1 MQRQFFLLSRRTY
14 ATSSAKAVRLAFDKY
29 PAKVV
34 ANQTTKS
41 PLIICHGLFGSK
53 QNWASLCRA
62 AAQRIQ
68 RDIYAVDLRNHGD
81 SPHDKRHD
89 FGAMAQDLLVFMKEQ
104 QLEQP
109 ILMGHS
115 MGGKAVMTAALE
127 QPTLVSKVISVDMP
141 PVPLQLSRGFAT
153 YIEGMQEVD
162 RAKCTK
168 QSQADV
174 ILQKYE
180 SNPGIR
186 MFLLTNLKRQV
197 DPSNNNN
204 NVLSFRLPLTI
215 LANAL
220 SNVGA
225 FPTDTING
233 NTYDGPT
240 LFIGGEK
247 KAAIKSYFPHSQL
260 EVVQGAGHWVHAE
273 KPDQVLRL
281 ITSFCQEN

>member
-1 MQRQFFLLSRRTY
+1 MQRQLFLLSRRTY
-14 ATSSAKAVRLAFDKY
+14 ATSSIKAVQLAFDKY

-34 ANQTTKS
+34 NNQTTKS

-81 SPHDKRHD
+81 SPHDKQHD
-89 FGAMAQDLLVFMKEQ
+89 FGAMAQDLLAFMKDQ

-220 SNVGA
+220 SNVGD
-225 FPTDTING
+225 FPTDIIKG

-247 KAAIKSYFPHSQL
+247 SPYYPPFLQQEATIKSYFPHSQL
-260 EVVQGAGHWVHAE
+260 EVVQGAGHWGKV
-273 KPDQVLRL
+273 
-281 ITSFCQEN
+281 